1 MEQKK
6 IFAVI
11 VVAVL
16 LVAGIAA
23 IILLGDEGKAED
35 VVGENVDF
43 VGREI
48 QVVEDLDNGI
58 VAIGQDS
65 FRWMTYFG
73 LADKCIMIDIN
84 DRTNFMGKTFMYYGR
99 ALADVDESDAN
110 DFSHINCGITPA
122 DVANILNAQPSIV
135 IAPEGF
141 ITDYP
146 NEYKSL
152 VDGGLNVLSIG
163 YIYTFLEPETFKIVD
178 SLKAQ
183 VNLLSKALNLRD
195 RGDELITSINSFVAD
210 IRGIAAT
217 ATVNKSAY
225 IGALA
230 YNGAHGADSSIAYY
244 MPFALAGVNN
254 ILAGEEM
261 DMVGSGVSTYSATKI
276 KESID
281 AAEKAGSEV
290 MLFLDAT
297 GLYMCSDMTS
307 KGILQMFEGH
317 DAYVAFPYIWTGIN
331 YENILIS
338 AYQILK
344 DAYGLL
350 TQEQFEAK
358 VNAVLDG
365 FLGSHMSNRDMSIS
379 QAPSAPTTPTTIYDD
394 MNNVY
399 MGRRANPVYG
409 EITIDSGGSMTF
421 GVPA

>member
-23 IILLGDEGKAED
+23 ITLLGDGGKAED

-48 QVVEDLDNGI
+48 QVVENLDNGI

-99 ALADVDESDAN
+99 ALADVDESDEN
-110 DFSHINCGITPA
+110 DFSHTNCGITPA
-122 DVANILNAQPSIV
+122 DVANILKAQPSIV
-135 IAPEGF
+135 IVPEGF

-163 YIYTFLEPETFKIVD
+163 YIYTFLEPETFEVVD

-183 VNLLSKALNLRD
+183 ISLISKALNMEE
-195 RGDELITSINSFVAD
+195 RGEELLDAISFYVAD
-210 IRGIAAT
+210 IRSIAAT
-217 ATVNKSAY
+217 VTEKKSAY

-261 DMVGSGVSTYSATKI
+261 DMEGSGVSTYSATKI
-276 KESID
+276 KESVD
-281 AAEKAGSEV
+281 AAEKTGSEV

-297 GLYMCSDMTS
+297 GLYMCGDMTS
-307 KGILQMFEGH
+307 KGILQLFEEH

-350 TQEQFEAK
+350 TEEQFEAK

-365 FLGSHMSNRDMSIS
+365 FLGSHMSNRDMASS
-379 QAPSAPTTPTTIYDD
+379 GVPAPTTPTTIYED
-394 MNNVY
+394 MNNAY

-409 EITIDSGGSMTF
+409 EITIGSDGSMTF